1 MNHTP
6 TPWNVE
12 YSPDARFGAPMA
24 DANSTARAKLTTIRA
39 GYVNARER
47 PLVLADA
54 FIQNADDTAFI
65 VQACNSHDALVDALE
80 AIRNAYAGELLSRG
94 IPHKNILLNVCLSK
108 AEAALKLAKGE

>member
-1 MNHTP
+1 
-6 TPWNVE
+6 
-12 YSPDARFGAPMA
+12 MA

-65 VQACNSHDALVDALE
+65 VQACNSHDALVAALE
-80 AIRNAYAGELLSRG
+80 IGISAYAGSRENWE
-94 IPHKNILLNVCLSK
+94 KMK
-108 AEAALKLAKGE
+108 KTLKLAKG

>member
-65 VQACNSHDALVDALE
+65 VRACNAHEALVAALE
-80 AIRNAYAGELLSRG
+80 T
-94 IPHKNILLNVCLSK
+94 
-108 AEAALKLAKGE
+108 AEGFRYSSPDTWYPAVQAALELAKGE